1 MKKVLV
7 FQGPVSSR
15 SGYGDHS
22 RDLLKSLINMDKYI
36 IKIVD
41 LRWGDC
47 PRNALNN
54 DNDFNKSLKSS
65 FVQQTP
71 QGIQLDRQPE
81 IYIDIRIPN
90 EFQQIGKVNI
100 GITAGV

>member
-7 FQGPVSSR
+7 FQGPVSSW

-47 PRNALNN
+47 PRNWILEKDNN
-54 DNDFNKSLKSS
+54 INL
-65 FVQQTP
+65 
-71 QGIQLDRQPE
+71 
-81 IYIDIRIPN
+81 
-90 EFQQIGKVNI
+90 
-100 GITAGV
+100 